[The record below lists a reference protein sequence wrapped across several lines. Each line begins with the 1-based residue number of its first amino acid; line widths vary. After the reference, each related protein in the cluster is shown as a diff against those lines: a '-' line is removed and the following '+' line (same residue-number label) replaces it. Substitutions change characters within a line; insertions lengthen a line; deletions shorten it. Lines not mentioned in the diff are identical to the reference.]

1 MEMQKQLHFIKKFRV
16 FRVSEH
22 CSYFRVQCRES
33 EMAKLAVLLTLLALV
48 GSVTC
53 QGYTGNASP
62 PTPITYPS
70 PPSLSPSTPPTY
82 PPPSSTP
89 PSLAPV
95 SPSPPTTYLP
105 PSPTPPSPAPASP
118 SPPSLGLR
126 VGYYS
131 SSCPKAEQIV
141 KDTVKNAVYTN
152 RGIGAGLVRLFFH
165 DCFVEGCDASVLLD
179 PTTANSRP
187 EKLGVPNFPSLRGF
201 EVIDAAKAALESAC
215 PGVVSCADVVAFA
228 GRDAAYFL
236 SNANID
242 FAMPAGRYDGRVSLA
257 DETLTNLPSPF
268 AGLDQLKKNFA
279 DKGLDADDMVTL
291 SGAHSIG
298 VSHCSSFSDRLAS
311 TTSDMDAALKANLT
325 RACNRTGDPTV
336 VQDLKTPDKLD
347 NQYYRNVLSRD
358 VLFTSDAALRS
369 SETGFSVFLNVV
381 IPGRWES
388 KFAAAMV
395 KMGGIGIKTSAN
407 GEIRKN
413 CRLFTGIEKFASANL
428 AFHHPGK

>member
-1 MEMQKQLHFIKKFRV
+1 
-16 FRVSEH
+16 
-22 CSYFRVQCRES
+22 
-33 EMAKLAVLLTLLALV
+33 MAKLAVLLTLLALV

-82 PPPSSTP
+82 PPPSLTP

-95 SPSPPTTYLP
+95 SPSPPTTYPP

-118 SPPSLGLR
+118 SPPPPGLR

-141 KDTVKNAVYTN
+141 KDAVKNAVYTN

-413 CRLFTGIEKFASANL
+413 CRLVN
-428 AFHHPGK
+428 